1 LESMADFKY
10 EALDSTGKPTSGTV
24 SAATQDAAITG
35 LQRKGLTLTS
45 ISGGAQKGLLGDLQH
60 ITLFGGVKSRDLVLL
75 SRQIA
80 TLFEAQVSALRVF
93 RLLAEQAEKPALR
106 EALTEVSDDLQ
117 AGNSISKALDKHPKI
132 FSEFYVNMVRAGEE
146 SGKLDQTF
154 MFLADYIDRSYEL
167 ESKARNALVY
177 PGFITLTFIT
187 VMTLML
193 TVVIPKIGAI
203 LIDNGGTLPFY
214 TQLILDFSSFLV
226 DYGVFIL
233 IALIIGGYFVF
244 RYAKTPAGRLATGRL
259 KITVPYIG
267 DLFRK
272 LYLTRIAD
280 NMHVMLSSGISA
292 VRALEI
298 TAAVVDNDVY
308 QKILEQAVTD
318 VKAGSSM
325 SQTFSHYPDEI
336 PAILVQMLQIG
347 EETGEMGSI
356 LERLAKFYEREVN
369 TAVDTL
375 ISLIEPALIVAL
387 AVGVGFLLASVLLPI
402 YNTTASL

>member
-1 LESMADFKY
+1 
-10 EALDSTGKPTSGTV
+10 
-24 SAATQDAAITG
+24 
-35 LQRKGLTLTS
+35 
-45 ISGGAQKGLLGDLQH
+45 
-60 ITLFGGVKSRDLVLL
+60 
-75 SRQIA
+75 
-80 TLFEAQVSALRVF
+80 
-93 RLLAEQAEKPALR
+93 
-106 EALTEVSDDLQ
+106 
-117 AGNSISKALDKHPKI
+117 
-132 FSEFYVNMVRAGEE
+132 
-146 SGKLDQTF
+146 
-154 MFLADYIDRSYEL
+154 
-167 ESKARNALVY
+167 
-177 PGFITLTFIT
+177 
-187 VMTLML
+187 MTLML
-193 TVVIPKIGAI
+193 TVVIPKIGDI
-203 LIDNGGTLPFY
+203 LVSNGGTLPFY
-214 TQLILDFSSFLV
+214 TQVTLDISGFLV
-226 DYGVFIL
+226 DYGIFLL

-244 RYAKTPAGRLATGRL
+244 RYSQTPPGRLALGRL

-308 QKILEQAVTD
+308 KKILTQAVED

-325 SQTFSHYPDEI
+325 SATFAHYPEEI

-347 EETGEMGSI
+347 EETGEMGNI
-356 LERLAKFYEREVN
+356 LERLSKFYEREVN

>member
-1 LESMADFKY
+1 MADFKY
-10 EALDSTGKPTSGTV
+10 EALDSTGKPTGGTV
-24 SAATQDAAITG
+24 SAATQDAAITT
-35 LQRKGLTLTS
+35 LQRKGLTITA
-45 ISGGAQKGLLGDLQH
+45 ISGGAQTGIMGQLQG

-93 RLLAEQAEKPALR
+93 RLLAEQAEKPVLR
-106 EALTEVSDDLQ
+106 AALTEISDDLQ
-117 AGNSISKALDKHPKI
+117 GGNSISKSLDKHPKI

-154 MFLADYIDRSYEL
+154 MYLADYIDRSYEL
-167 ESKARNALVY
+167 ESKARNALIY
-177 PGFITLTFIT
+177 PAFISTTFVA

-193 TVVIPKIGAI
+193 TFVIPKIGEI
-203 LIDNGGTLPFY
+203 LISNGGTLPFY
-214 TQLILDFSSFLV
+214 TQVTLDISAFLV
-226 DYGVFIL
+226 DYGIFML
-233 IALIIGGYFVF
+233 IALIIGGFFVY
-244 RYAKTPAGRLATGRL
+244 RYTLTPAGRLATGRL
-259 KITVPYIG
+259 KITLPYIG

-308 QKILEQAVTD
+308 KGILTQAVTD

-325 SQTFSHYPDEI
+325 SATFSHYPEEI
-336 PAILVQMLQIG
+336 PVILVQMLQIG
-347 EETGEMGSI
+347 EETGEMGNI

-369 TAVDTL
+369 TSVDTL

-402 YNTTASL
+402 YNTTASM

>member
-1 LESMADFKY
+1 MDFKY
-10 EALDSTGKPTSGTV
+10 EALDGTGKPMGGTV
-24 SAATQDAAITG
+24 SAATQDAAIAG
-35 LQRKGLTLTS
+35 LQRKGLTITS
-45 ISGGAQKGLLGDLQH
+45 ISGSAPTGVLAQLQG
-60 ITLFGGVKSRDLVLL
+60 ISLFGGVKSRDLVLL

-93 RLLAEQAEKPALR
+93 RLLAEQADKPVLR
-106 EALTEVSDDLQ
+106 KALTEISDDLQ

-154 MFLADYIDRSYEL
+154 MYMADYIDRSYEL
-167 ESKARNALVY
+167 ESKARNALIY
-177 PGFITLTFIT
+177 PAFISTTFVA

-193 TVVIPKIGAI
+193 TVVIPKIGDI
-203 LIDNGGTLPFY
+203 LVSNGGTLPVY
-214 TQLILDFSSFLV
+214 TVITLDISSFLV
-226 DYGVFIL
+226 DYGIFIL
-233 IALIIGGYFVF
+233 IAIIIGGYFVY
-244 RYAKTPAGRLATGRL
+244 RYSQTPAGRLAFGRL
-259 KITVPYIG
+259 KITLPYIG

-308 QKILEQAVTD
+308 KQILNQAVND
-318 VKAGSSM
+318 VKAGSSL
-325 SQTFSHYPDEI
+325 SQTLARYPAEI
-336 PAILVQMLQIG
+336 PVILVQMLQIG
-347 EETGEMGSI
+347 EETGEMGNI
-356 LERLAKFYEREVN
+356 LERLAKFYEREVS
-369 TAVDTL
+369 ASVDTL